1 MFKSHRQ
8 PCRWEKSMKRNV
20 LIAVSMAALALASCG
35 KKTETTANDSG
46 VVASGSMANSVVAE
60 VPAITAGQ
68 QFANTAAAS
77 DAFEIESS
85 KLAAINAASAATKSF
100 AQAMVKGHTD
110 STAKLKAA
118 ASAASPAIVPDPT
131 FSSEQLQTLEELKG
145 KKGAAFDTAYGEAQS
160 NAHEMTLEALRAYSA
175 TGDVQSL
182 KAFATTMVP
191 IVTAHLNMAKGL

>member
-1 MFKSHRQ
+1 MN
-8 PCRWEKSMKRNV
+8 RNI

-35 KKTETTANDSG
+35 KKAETTANNSG
-46 VVASGSMANSVVAE
+46 VVGSGPMANSGMAE
-60 VPAITAGQ
+60 APAITAGQ

-85 KLAAINAASAATKSF
+85 KLAESNAAAAETKSF
-100 AQAMVKGHTD
+100 AQSMIKGHTD

-131 FSSEQLQTLEELKG
+131 FSPEQLQTLEALKG
-145 KKGAAFDTAYGEAQS
+145 KKGATFDIAYREAQAK
-160 NAHEMTLEALRAYSA
+160 AHEMTLEALKAYSA

-191 IVTAHLNMAKGL
+191 IVTAHLNMAKGI